1 MSRFAVWTILLL
13 GLATFLSQSEQVLGQ
28 DDNGD
33 DEADNDVDND
43 LGEDDAD
50 EQSEEREKRQF
61 RPSFCDTCL
70 AQQRR
75 GLRVGCIGCGSF
87 NNNNN
92 RRDSYACQSCLA
104 QQRRGLYI
112 RCQPACGS

>member
-43 LGEDDAD
+43 LGEDDAG
-50 EQSEEREKRQF
+50 E
-61 RPSFCDTCL
+61 
-70 AQQRR
+70 
-75 GLRVGCIGCGSF
+75 G
-87 NNNNN
+87 
-92 RRDSYACQSCLA
+92 
-104 QQRRGLYI
+104 
-112 RCQPACGS
+112 